1 MTFPIRTN
9 GKDVHIVLLNIVNLL
24 TKIVLNDNFV
34 SLANSFNS
42 FNTFQYVIAHIEFTS
57 AFVKAVAGYTYNQ
70 VIAKFLGSPEKIYM
84 ALMK

>member
-1 MTFPIRTN
+1 MTFPIRAN

-24 TKIVLNDNFV
+24 TKIVLNDNFI
-34 SLANSFNS
+34 SIANSFNS

-57 AFVKAVAGYTYNQ
+57 AFIKTIAGYTNNQ
-70 VIAKFLGSPEKIYM
+70 VVTKFLGSPKKIYM